1 MRAEIVSYREEY
13 YPKSDRFIILNVYTP
28 LNYSKIIDLPNL
40 IELISD
46 GCFHS
51 FGENKDSSLLK
62 SFRID
67 FFDYIDCGS
76 LLGYLNNKKSD
87 YRLTRLS
94 DGIIIRASHGDLKR
108 ITRELVDF
116 SDAEPYTVGF
126 EIPNDSNENRPRK
139 KLYRYG
145 RLNRK

>member
-1 MRAEIVSYREEY
+1 MRAEIISYRKEY

-67 FFDYIDCGS
+67 FFDYIKCGS
-76 LLGYLNNKKSD
+76 LLEYLKNKKSD

-94 DGIIIRASHGDLKR
+94 DGIIIRASHGDFKR
-108 ITRELVDF
+108 ATQELVDF
-116 SDAEPYTVGF
+116 FDAEPYTVGF
-126 EIPNDSNENRPRK
+126 EITSEDEGK
-139 KLYRYG
+139 KVLSRF
-145 RLNRK
+145 RSLNKK